1 MNITNAKFKKNSR
14 SRFFKPQ
21 PARASLNK
29 FEYNFFMFSQKTR
42 SGDRQTPIQF
52 QFQFQF
58 IFIFID
64 SPNMLSYNHVCISV
78 IGEGME
84 IILRTLAISLHYLM
98 LYSMFCANG
107 RDES

>member
-1 MNITNAKFKKNSR
+1 MNITNAKLKKNSR

-29 FEYNFFMFSQKTR
+29 FEYNFLMFSQKKR

-58 IFIFID
+58 IFID
-64 SPNMLSYNHVCISV
+64 SPNMLAYNHVCISV

-98 LYSMFCANG
+98 L
-107 RDES
+107 